1 MSLAPD
7 AHLRTVRPPA
17 RRIAVEEGFT
27 LPEVW
32 TAARRVLG
40 GRLDEEPGEAFV
52 FGLTAPAPRSG
63 RAGPPP
69 WLPVLTD
76 LGDLRLADMDAT
88 GIDMQLLLL
97 ASPGVQMFDAGEA
110 RELSM
115 LANDRLASAV
125 TRHPTRFAGLA
136 AIPPQD
142 PVFAAAELE
151 RAVRTLGLRGAVI
164 NSHTGGEYLDGER
177 FEPILDT
184 AERLDVPIYIHPR
197 APSPAMVAPYLD
209 QGLVGAIWGY
219 AVEVGLHALRLI
231 FSGTLDRH
239 PRLRLVIGH
248 MGEGIPFFLDRIDT
262 HHGYGGGWGHRSRP
276 LQRRPSEYFREHF
289 CITTSGMNWAPALR
303 LAIDTLGI
311 ERVLFAADYPFEDTK
326 AAVERISAF
335 ALSDSERAAIEAD
348 NASRVFRLPAV
359 ACPDIPGSRAESQD
373 TATDGR
379 A

>member
-1 MSLAPD
+1 MSMAPE
-7 AHLRTVRPPA
+7 AHAKTARPPA

-32 TAARRVLG
+32 TAAQRVLG
-40 GRLDEEPGEAFV
+40 GRLGEEPGEAFV
-52 FGLTAPAPRSG
+52 FGLTAPPPRSG

-69 WLPVLTD
+69 WLTVLTD
-76 LGDLRLADMDAT
+76 LDVRRLADMDAT

-97 ASPGVQMFDAGEA
+97 ASPGVQIFDPGEA
-110 RELSM
+110 RELSV
-115 LANDRLASAV
+115 LVNDRLASAV
-125 TRHPTRFAGLA
+125 ARHPTRFAGLA
-136 AIPPQD
+136 AIPPQE
-142 PVFAAAELE
+142 PLFAAAELE

-164 NSHTGGEYLDGER
+164 NSHTGGEYLDAER
-177 FEPILDT
+177 FEPILDA

-197 APSPAMVAPYLD
+197 APAPAMVAPYLD

-219 AVEVGLHALRLI
+219 AAEVGLHALRLI

-262 HHGYGGGWGHRSRP
+262 HHGYGGGWGHRSRA
-276 LQRRPSEYFREHF
+276 LQRRPSEYFREQF

-303 LAIDTLGI
+303 LAIDTLGV
-311 ERVLFAADYPFEDTK
+311 ERVLFAADYPFEDAK

-335 ALSDSERAAIEAD
+335 PLSDADRAAIEAD
-348 NASRVFRLPAV
+348 NARRVFGLPEV
-359 ACPDIPGSRAESQD
+359 VCPDISASRPGSSGAASH
-373 TATDGR
+373 GR

>member
-1 MSLAPD
+1 MTGAPG
-7 AHLRTVRPPA
+7 AFAKTAGHCV

-40 GRLDEEPGEAFV
+40 DRVREEPGEAFV

-63 RAGPPP
+63 PAGPPP
-69 WLPVLTD
+69 WLQD
-76 LGDLRLADMDAT
+76 LMDLDERRLADMDAC

-97 ASPGVQMFDAGEA
+97 ASPGVQIFEAGEA
-110 RELSM
+110 RDLSM

-125 TRHPTRFAGLA
+125 ARHANRLAGLA

-142 PVFAAAELE
+142 PLFAAAELE

-177 FEPILDT
+177 FEPILDA
-184 AERLDVPIYIHPR
+184 AERLEVPIYIHPR
-197 APSPAMVAPYLD
+197 APSPAMVGPYLD

-262 HHGYGGGWGHRSRP
+262 HYGYGAGWGRRSRP
-276 LQRRPSEYFREHF
+276 LRRRPSEYFREHF
-289 CITTSGMNWAPALR
+289 CVTTSGMNWAPALR
-303 LAIDTLGI
+303 LAIDTLGS
-311 ERVLFAADYPFEDTK
+311 ERVLFAADYPFEDAN

-335 ALSDSERAAIEAD
+335 PMTHVERTAIEAD
-348 NASRVFRLPAV
+348 NARRVFGLPV
-359 ACPDIPGSRAESQD
+359 AAGSGALGSPPKKGDRAL
-373 TATDGR
+373 G
-379 A
+379 